1 MSPERVAKKGARGAT
16 MVEMLVGVVLLCIV
30 GVIFASVYRS
40 MSGSTSRVVATA
52 DMQTLVKSM
61 DQQIHA
67 DLARAGFGLQ
77 GISVF
82 SRMNAKEAQFNY
94 RDLLGTYCKEGQLA
108 SILYAQAG
116 KSVTRT
122 VACDGAE
129 IPAKSAGAPRD
140 SLDLSFRYLDNAGK
154 VTADPNSVK
163 TVEYTLRAISLRDR
177 DVKQRAVTGS
187 VNLANN

>member
-1 MSPERVAKKGARGAT
+1 MNPERSTASRARGAT
-16 MVEMLVGVVLLCIV
+16 LVEMLVGLGLLSVV
-30 GVIFASVYRS
+30 GVIFSSVYRS
-40 MSGSTSRVVATA
+40 MAGSTSRVVATA

-77 GISVF
+77 GIGVF
-82 SRMNAKEAQFNY
+82 TRMQAKNAQFNY

-108 SILYAQAG
+108 SIQYAQAG
-116 KSVTRT
+116 KSITRT

-129 IPAKSAGAPRD
+129 IPAKATGAPRD
-140 SLDLSFRYLDNAGK
+140 SLDLAFRYLDNAGK

-163 TVEYTLRAISLRDR
+163 TVEYTLRAFSLREHDA
-177 DVKQRAVTGS
+177 KQRATTGS